1 MPTGMTLRDAEALR
15 GYLRLMSMS
24 ERRLAR
30 RAGVGHATV
39 NHLLSGRRTT
49 CSARTAQAIESALE
63 CPAGLFFAPTRSPAS
78 ERVARTVTG

>member
-1 MPTGMTLRDAEALR
+1 MPNGMTLRDAEALR

-30 RAGVGHATV
+30 RAGIGHATL

-49 CSARTAQAIESALE
+49 CSVDTAKAIESALE
-63 CPAGLFFAPTRSPAS
+63 CPDGLFFAP
-78 ERVARTVTG
+78 ARAGRAVSR

>member
-1 MPTGMTLRDAEALR
+1 MPSGMTLRDAEALR

-30 RAGVGHATV
+30 RAGIGHATL

-49 CSARTAQAIESALE
+49 CSARTADAIEAALA
-63 CPAGLFFAPTRSPAS
+63 CPAGLFFAPATRSRS
-78 ERVARTVTG
+78 GRVSR